1 MLIGSHEHADEH
13 RRPTAKLWSYSYLA
27 ITLLLASDVHQN
39 PGPNFNKDNARPF
52 GVNRL
57 QGTFKLRAHN
67 ETKGF
72 HLFKTANHEKLLWD
86 SRSKPKGLLMGHL
99 NIRSV
104 ASKTEQLEQ
113 LLTNSNFDLLCLSET
128 WLTESSP
135 NTAYLVPGYKVFRK
149 DRKFGKGGGLLMY
162 VKDCIKCK
170 EIEFNTLVD
179 IEYIAVTIVLSPCM
193 TFTVVGIYRPPS
205 SNSMFYDHLR
215 NLLKGFDRNRELIL
229 VGDFNIN
236 WNEKSN
242 RKKLQE
248 IVSHFD
254 LVQLIQGPTRITPSS
269 ETQIDLIFSNKPER
283 ITKSINLLTGLSD
296 HNLILVVR
304 KLTKHR
310 FLYQQDKENVLNIIP
325 KRLKN
330 EFEEEF
336 KKLDW
341 NEILSTDNLEAASEC
356 LMVTI
361 NKIKGEF
368 SKNVTFSRKK
378 QNLPWLNE
386 QLWKLMRQRDH
397 ALKIAIKSGL
407 AHDRRTFQHL
417 RNKVVKELR
426 KAKANFFIDLIND
439 AKGNSREV
447 WENINRVRKKNYIND
462 KGIELQVHGSLIQD
476 KHQIA
481 SVFNHFFIDP
491 SPRFNTRI
499 WCEKQGYYI
508 TKS

>member
-1 MLIGSHEHADEH
+1 
-13 RRPTAKLWSYSYLA
+13 
-27 ITLLLASDVHQN
+27 
-39 PGPNFNKDNARPF
+39 
-52 GVNRL
+52 
-57 QGTFKLRAHN
+57 
-67 ETKGF
+67 
-72 HLFKTANHEKLLWD
+72 
-86 SRSKPKGLLMGHL
+86 
-99 NIRSV
+99 
-104 ASKTEQLEQ
+104 
-113 LLTNSNFDLLCLSET
+113 
-128 WLTESSP
+128 
-135 NTAYLVPGYKVFRK
+135 
-149 DRKFGKGGGLLMY
+149 MY

-193 TFTVVGIYRPPS
+193 TFTVVAIYRPPS

-254 LVQLIQGPTRITPSS
+254 LVQLIQGATRITSS
-269 ETQIDLIFSNKPER
+269 SDTQIDLIFSNKPER
-283 ITKSINLLTGLSD
+283 ITKSINVLTGLSD

-304 KLTKHR
+304 KLTKHS

-368 SKNVTFSRKK
+368 SKNITFSRKK

-386 QLWKLMRQRDH
+386 QL
-397 ALKIAIKSGL
+397 
-407 AHDRRTFQHL
+407 
-417 RNKVVKELR
+417 
-426 KAKANFFIDLIND
+426 
-439 AKGNSREV
+439 
-447 WENINRVRKKNYIND
+447 
-462 KGIELQVHGSLIQD
+462 
-476 KHQIA
+476 
-481 SVFNHFFIDP
+481 
-491 SPRFNTRI
+491 
-499 WCEKQGYYI
+499 
-508 TKS
+508 